1 MEILY
6 SMIILAVS
14 AFLTIWLTVPLSKW
28 LAGRV
33 GAVDLPGENKIH
45 LQPTPRLGGLGILL
59 AFVLTLGGL
68 LAVIDIPGILY
79 RQAVVLLMLIL
90 CIAVVGFLDDVYGV
104 RAWIK
109 FGLEGI
115 IGTISTLSLIGV
127 ETRWESAV
135 IAWFWIVGLINGY
148 NFLDGL
154 DGMAAS
160 AAVLHLFALAA
171 MFLISGN
178 GFLAIV
184 ASALTVATLGFL
196 RYNWPPA
203 TIFMGD
209 IGSLSLGFV
218 ISALS
223 LLLVVNESF
232 SFNAILAVVLA
243 ASLPLGDLF
252 LTFLRRLVNRKPLF
266 VADRGHFYDQMI
278 DTGGVSALNAMVLSL
293 IIAVAVGGLSVIT
306 FALPMPLAILPF
318 VLGVIILLFTARH
331 LKISLQWEKSGD
343 PSQPSVN
350 AELSMSK
357 PHDEV

>member
-6 SMIILAVS
+6 SVIILAVS
-14 AFLTIWLTVPLSKW
+14 GFSTIWLTVPFSKW
-28 LAGRV
+28 LAGQV

-68 LAVIDIPGILY
+68 LAVIDIPGIVY
-79 RQAVVLLMLIL
+79 RQVVVLFTLIL
-90 CIAVVGFLDDVYGV
+90 CMAVVGFLDDVYNL

-115 IGTISTLSLIGV
+115 IGTILIISLIGV
-127 ETRWESAV
+127 ETWWGVTV

-160 AAVLHLFALAA
+160 VAVMHLFALAA

-184 ASALTVATLGFL
+184 ASTLAAATLGFL
-196 RYNWPPA
+196 RCNWPPA
-203 TIFMGD
+203 TVFMGD

-232 SFNAILAVVLA
+232 SFNAILAVMLA

-266 VADRGHFYDQMI
+266 LADRGHFYDQMI
-278 DTGGVSALNAMVLSL
+278 DRGGVSALNAMVLSL
-293 IIAVAVGGLSVIT
+293 IIAVAVGGLGVIT

-318 VLGVIILLFTARH
+318 VLGVIVLLFTVRY
-331 LKISLQWEKSGD
+331 LKISLQWEMSGD
-343 PSQPSVN
+343 ASQPSVN
-350 AELSMSK
+350 PS
-357 PHDEV
+357 V